1 MPIWGHAFY
10 REMVVVPCWIDVAL
24 IQGPDQL
31 WKLFAVLVSF
41 RAKNPEVVLALLP
54 DVKMIWVVVRHL
66 GSVIAE
72 AMM

>member
-1 MPIWGHAFY
+1 M
-10 REMVVVPCWIDVAL
+10 VPCWIDVAL